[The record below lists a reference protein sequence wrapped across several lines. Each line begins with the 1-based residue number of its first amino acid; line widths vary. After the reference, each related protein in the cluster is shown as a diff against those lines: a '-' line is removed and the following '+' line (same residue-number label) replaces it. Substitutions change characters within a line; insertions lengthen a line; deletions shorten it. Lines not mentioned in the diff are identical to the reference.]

1 MIVVDHQE
9 RIIVEGGRQF
19 VDERLQRV
27 ARIAGRAAEGRGHPG
42 LIEGGNGPKGGGE
55 VAQQQG
61 GAIAGA
67 GAKPGRWPAAR
78 GGEGRE
84 GGGLPAPG
92 GRNNDG
98 EWEIQGCGEG
108 RLDTRAAQE
117 PGLLSRRGEPGE
129 QQLARRPAELA
140 CNCRCYHRPDLQPC
154 SAPPGYAAARELNIG
169 RGPMANDE
177 GQRLQERLQQ
187 QAQETADAMLRS
199 VRAWNELL
207 AASTD
212 MAFDVVLKNW
222 DYSRSLRSSAEQAI
236 ADAIRLQQRL
246 SKEMLQ
252 AWEGYSSEIKDVL
265 DKGGK

>member
-1 MIVVDHQE
+1 
-9 RIIVEGGRQF
+9 
-19 VDERLQRV
+19 
-27 ARIAGRAAEGRGHPG
+27 
-42 LIEGGNGPKGGGE
+42 
-55 VAQQQG
+55 
-61 GAIAGA
+61 
-67 GAKPGRWPAAR
+67 
-78 GGEGRE
+78 
-84 GGGLPAPG
+84 
-92 GRNNDG
+92 
-98 EWEIQGCGEG
+98 
-108 RLDTRAAQE
+108 
-117 PGLLSRRGEPGE
+117 
-129 QQLARRPAELA
+129 
-140 CNCRCYHRPDLQPC
+140 
-154 SAPPGYAAARELNIG
+154 
-169 RGPMANDE
+169 MANDE